1 MLIRS
6 AARAAARYM
15 RQGVL
20 HWFAGDAATEVEMA
34 TTSSTSV
41 AHAPLE
47 VDWVGG
53 SEFEARR
60 AGAPA
65 IRIDGNATHAPSPF
79 DVLLAALATCA
90 AIDVVSIL
98 SKQRTPVTALHVRVE
113 AQRMAATPRRLVA
126 ATLHFTMS
134 APGATPAKVA
144 RAVELSITKY
154 CSVRSSLLGEV
165 PVTWMTALEA

>member
-1 MLIRS
+1 M
-6 AARAAARYM
+6 
-15 RQGVL
+15 L

-47 VDWVGG
+47 VDWIGG

-60 AGAPA
+60 PGAPA
-65 IRIDGNATHAPSPF
+65 IRIDGNATSAPSPF
-79 DVLLAALATCA
+79 DVLLAALATCS

-113 AQRMAATPRRLVA
+113 AQRLAATPRRLAA
-126 ATLHFTMS
+126 ATLHFTIN
-134 APGATPAKVA
+134 APGATAAKVA

-165 PVTWMTALEA
+165 PVTWTTALEA